1 MRAQRKF
8 VSFFGLGSIF
18 AAPLFYS
25 YLKAHPQICVP
36 QEELDFF
43 CQPKLYAQGI
53 EWYEGQFGK
62 CETGFIYGELSGY
75 YLQNAQAA
83 SLIARTYPN
92 AKLLA
97 VIENPLVSVK
107 VAYIEAKRAGLIS
120 SKISLALF
128 LKQYPEVLSS
138 ARYGQQLVHYFGYYS
153 PTDLL
158 VVTAGDV
165 REDPLSV
172 IKTAYAYLG
181 VSDDFVPGELK
192 HLFPEEEIDPKKRPG
207 FIKRGLKAIKQSV
220 TNKYHAILQ
229 HFHPKI
235 VPIETASI
243 AARAMTLTPELESY
257 LKDYFRSDVTVLSR
271 LMHRDLNAEWEIP
284 AKDKKVL

>member
-25 YLKAHPQICVP
+25 YLKSHPQICVP
-36 QEELDFF
+36 ENEIDFF
-43 CQPKLYAQGI
+43 SQAKIFARGI
-53 EWYEGQFGK
+53 DWYEGQFGK
-62 CETGFIYGELSGY
+62 CETGFMYGELSGY

-97 VIENPLVSVK
+97 VVENPLVSVK
-107 VAYIEAKRAGLIS
+107 VAYIEARRASLIS
-120 SKISLALF
+120 PKVSLALF
-128 LKQYPEVLSS
+128 LKQHPEVLLS
-138 ARYGQQLVHYFGYYS
+138 ARYGQQLNQYFGYYS

-165 REDPLSV
+165 REDPLAI

-181 VSDDFVPGELK
+181 ATDDFIPPELQHLVPK
-192 HLFPEEEIDPKKRPG
+192 EEVDPKKSPG
-207 FIKRGLKAIKQSV
+207 LIKRGVRSIKQKIS
-220 TNKYHAILQ
+220 NLYHTVLNYL
-229 HFHPKI
+229 HPKK
-235 VPIETASI
+235 VPIETATL
-243 AARAMTLTPELESY
+243 AAESLTLSPELKTY
-257 LKDYFRSDVTVLSR
+257 LQDYYRPDIALLSR
-271 LMHRDLNAEWEIP
+271 LLHRDLGIEWGIP
-284 AKDKKVL
+284 SKDKKTL